1 MIMRRVLLSSALMI
15 ALAGVSWA
23 WAGAA
28 AGNSPAERPA
38 DRLEQVL
45 GGQAGAGQAAVA
57 PGAIDPQCSQAAAGA
72 AGPEVRIAQ
81 ASCGAGTCRC
91 PAGGCSAVC
100 CN

>member
-1 MIMRRVLLSSALMI
+1 MIMRRVLLSGALMI

-23 WAGAA
+23 WAGAP
-28 AGNSPAERPA
+28 GNSPAERPA

-45 GGQAGAGQAAVA
+45 GGQAGAGQAALA
-57 PGAIDPQCSQAAAGA
+57 PGAIDPQCSQAGGGA

-81 ASCGAGTCRC
+81 ASCTGDTCRC